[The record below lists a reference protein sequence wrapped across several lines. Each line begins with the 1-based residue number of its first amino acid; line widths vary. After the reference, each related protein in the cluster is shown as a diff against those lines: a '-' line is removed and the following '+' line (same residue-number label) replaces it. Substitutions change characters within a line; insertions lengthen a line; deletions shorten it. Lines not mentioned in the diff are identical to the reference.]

1 MADFLEN
8 DSVVSNKTTNN
19 DIATVINNANKI
31 PAAKDL
37 TLDEARKYTPEIVA
51 IKKVLEHKLEYDG
64 SISRKDILSGLINVN
79 EWLLQNDC
87 KLTNKIKIGV
97 ENGALQRQNKKNK
110 IIMDIK
116 GDVYSSYTKAFE
128 ANGLSKSEWGLRR
141 HLTENLI
148 QKVVD
153 EARKELNA
161 GNTSSCILPTMY
173 KVKELSLAQNKQTKT
188 GTETES
194 EPFVL
199 DDDYEKQ
206 LPLPENNKFSV
217 VYAEFNDGV
226 DVEGASKYIADNA
239 VGFFWINQEQPQK
252 SINIINS
259 LGFEIKEFAIW
270 DTKHIRGGRFT
281 QKQHLTMVVATR
293 GKAPKPEDFRIN
305 SVFTQ
310 LYSEQIIGK
319 PNMHIQTIGQMYPEI
334 PILEIHN
341 FNKYVNKNYTL
352 QEVES
357 LTKGER
363 DGDK

>member
-116 GDVYSSYTKAFE
+116 GDIYSSYTKAFD

-141 HLTENLI
+141 HLTENLV

-153 EARKELNA
+153 EAREQLES
-161 GNTSSCILPTMY
+161 GNTSTCILPTLY
-173 KVKELSLAQNKQTKT
+173 KVKELSLKQNKKPVV
-188 GTETES
+188 
-194 EPFVL
+194 EPEPSVF
-199 DDDYEKQ
+199 DDNYEKQ
-206 LPLPENNKFSV
+206 LPLPKNNKFAV
-217 VYAEFNDGV
+217 IYAEFDGGI
-226 DVEGASKYIADNA
+226 DISAASKYIADDA
-239 VGFFWINQEQPQK
+239 VGFFWINQAQPQK
-252 SINIINS
+252 SIDTINS
-259 LGFEIKEFAIW
+259 LGFQIKEFAIW
-270 DTKHIRGGRFT
+270 DTKHIRGGIFT

-293 GKAPKPEDFRIN
+293 GKAPKPEDFRIT

-310 LYSEQIIGK
+310 LYSEQITSK
-319 PNMHIQTIGQMYPEI
+319 PNAHIQTIGQMYPEI
-334 PILEIHN
+334 PILEIHK
-341 FNKYVNKNYTL
+341 FKKYVDKNYTL

-357 LTKGER
+357 LIKGEC
-363 DGDK
+363 DVSK